1 MNDEAGI
8 TFFGKNT
15 APFQLKGVKLPVTDE
30 TLRQLEIL
38 REPNNIYFTPS
49 IFDFTF
55 KKNNGTVKFLTSLW
69 ADIDHCSE
77 AEALEALH
85 KTDLPEPTFI
95 VFSGH
100 GVHFYWNLSFN
111 LYKKNYSKSWQ
122 EVMHYIR
129 KKLQEALPED
139 SEAGADAKVIDF
151 SRFMRV
157 PGSYNCKTGRIL
169 TSFISYKPEL
179 KYNFLDDFY
188 YTFVEPRTENKVIY
202 TDFNRGLEW
211 SRKVPVS
218 KVNALK
224 QASLVRSG
232 ISSNFIEGEDTGTNK
247 KQGNY
252 VNTYNKE
259 FVQDIVR
266 LIRVRNFD
274 MAGCRNNCLLYLK
287 LMKQSDGFI
296 KAVNDSFNEPV
307 TDTELEN
314 ILKAD
319 YEKFPKR
326 STVFQGLNVTSE
338 EEKHMK
344 RLVNEDSAAIEKE
357 LKTRLKQHE
366 KELNQA
372 FRDTKALYLPAYAKR
387 SGKKQSD
394 KISASIL
401 GITDRTFKRWRQKR
415 EVEEVLTEKARII
428 DSLIVCIDEMTESV
442 LLMASDDQVR
452 DRLTDLESKALKMRD
467 KAIRLRQLV
476 LDNEELQGSLF
487 RVNGLEKKCTALIA
501 LSKAA

>member
-1 MNDEAGI
+1 
-8 TFFGKNT
+8 
-15 APFQLKGVKLPVTDE
+15 
-30 TLRQLEIL
+30 
-38 REPNNIYFTPS
+38 
-49 IFDFTF
+49 
-55 KKNNGTVKFLTSLW
+55 
-69 ADIDHCSE
+69 
-77 AEALEALH
+77 
-85 KTDLPEPTFI
+85 
-95 VFSGH
+95 
-100 GVHFYWNLSFN
+100 
-111 LYKKNYSKSWQ
+111 
-122 EVMHYIR
+122 
-129 KKLQEALPED
+129 
-139 SEAGADAKVIDF
+139 
-151 SRFMRV
+151 
-157 PGSYNCKTGRIL
+157 
-169 TSFISYKPEL
+169 
-179 KYNFLDDFY
+179 
-188 YTFVEPRTENKVIY
+188 
-202 TDFNRGLEW
+202 
-211 SRKVPVS
+211 
-218 KVNALK
+218 
-224 QASLVRSG
+224 
-232 ISSNFIEGEDTGTNK
+232 
-247 KQGNY
+247 Y

-401 GITDRTFKRWRQKR
+401 GITDRTYKRWRQKR
-415 EVEEVLTEKARII
+415 EVEEVLTEKARIL

-467 KAIRLRQLV
+467 KAIRLRQ
-476 LDNEELQGSLF
+476 
-487 RVNGLEKKCTALIA
+487 
-501 LSKAA
+501 